1 MTATLLD
8 ILMIL
13 SLGLLAGTGT
23 GLLIGFLAGKQKRDW
38 AAMEEKDKLTNV
50 LLILACSAYL
60 PSMREYWQWYRFSG
74 MLQRSEIAGDH
85 EAALRTARSSPAF
98 TRGQFA

>member
-23 GLLIGFLAGKQKRDW
+23 RLVIGFVARKQSRDL
-38 AAMEEKDKLTNV
+38 AAMQTKDMITNV
-50 LLILACSAYL
+50 LLDLACTAMFCAVL
-60 PSMREYWQWYRFSG
+60 AWYIFSY
-74 MLQRSEIAGDH
+74 
-85 EAALRTARSSPAF
+85 TV
-98 TRGQFA
+98 T